1 MFERTKNAL
10 KNAVRSFLSLSEST
24 GISAQIN
31 ELFNFETNAFV
42 NEIWFRGDGYELEQ
56 LYKSI
61 PDYKY
66 SFWGAASTKGLE
78 IRKIHTGLPKIIV
91 NTLTNVCVDDMQD
104 IKIEHI
110 GKENTWRE
118 IEKENDFKALVKKA
132 VRKALVTGDGAFKIS
147 IDTAMKSKVCLMY

>member
-31 ELFNFETNAFV
+31 ELFDFETNAFV

-78 IRKIHTGLPKIIV
+78 ISKIHTGLPKITA
-91 NTLTNVCVDDMQD
+91 NTLTTVRVD
-104 IKIEHI
+104 
-110 GKENTWRE
+110 
-118 IEKENDFKALVKKA
+118 
-132 VRKALVTGDGAFKIS
+132 
-147 IDTAMKSKVCLMY
+147 AM